1 MSDKPQNIF
10 NDPEFFEGY
19 YALRGQSDNLNVL
32 IEQPEIKKLIPD
44 VSGKRVLDLGCG
56 YGTNCAEF
64 AAAGASRVVGVDL
77 SEKMLSVARSE
88 HGGENITFLQMDMND
103 VDRIDGKFDLIFS
116 SLAFH
121 YVEDFGAFSKK
132 LYGKLDGGGILLFSQ
147 EHPLNTAGDDGFNYD
162 GNGNAVSFNLRDYAL
177 EGKRKVDWI
186 VQGVEKYHRTFSG
199 ILNPLIE
206 AGFKIQKLVE
216 TTPSKEAIAIRPRVV
231 KHFIRPIYLLV
242 LAKKD

>member
-10 NDPEFFEGY
+10 NDPEFFKGY
-19 YALRGQSDNLNVL
+19 YELREQSDNLNVL

-64 AAAGASRVVGVDL
+64 ALAGASRVVGVDL

-88 HGGENITFLQMDMND
+88 HGSENITFLQMDMND
-103 VDRIDGKFDLIFS
+103 VDLIDGKFDLIFS

-121 YVEDFGAFSKK
+121 YVEDFDAFSKK

-199 ILNPLIE
+199 IINPLIE
-206 AGFKIQKLVE
+206 AGFKLQKFVE